1 MSGIFELKK
10 GHKMFLVRSAFWL
23 SVVILLL
30 PAENHQKNTK
40 LGKAPEKVT
49 AGQAFVAAQSTV
61 DDLSG
66 FCLRNQAAC
75 DTGKAA
81 IDVFIRKAQYGAS
94 LLNDWVSGVSSANAA
109 PVKPG
114 DHSSQPAPA
123 SAKLS
128 AAPAGN
134 GQFIQLAGKDHSSQQ
149 TLTKDDLRPA
159 WGGPKS
165 KRKA

>member
-1 MSGIFELKK
+1 MFDIFELKE

-30 PAENHQKNTK
+30 PAENQQENTK

-66 FCLRNQAAC
+66 FCLRNQTAC

-81 IDVFIRKAQYGAS
+81 MDMFVRKAQYGAG
-94 LLNDWVSGVSSANAA
+94 LLNDWVSGISSANAA
-109 PVKPG
+109 PVKPDNQLSLYATG
-114 DHSSQPAPA
+114 
-123 SAKLS
+123 AKKI

-134 GQFIQLAGKDHSSQQ
+134 GQLIQLAGKDHASQQ
-149 TLTKDDLRPA
+149 TLTNEDLRPA